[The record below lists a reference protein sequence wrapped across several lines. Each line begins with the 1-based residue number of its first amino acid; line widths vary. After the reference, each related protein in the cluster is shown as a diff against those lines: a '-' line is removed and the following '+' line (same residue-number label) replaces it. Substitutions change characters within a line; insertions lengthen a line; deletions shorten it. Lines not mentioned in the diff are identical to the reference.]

1 MPSGLPDPYTSGMA
15 LELRQLRHVLALAQ
29 HGSFGRAAAALHM
42 TQPALSR
49 SLKLIESAIGSVLF
63 DRSATGVTPTDQGRL
78 LVRRARE
85 LVDAADELDRE
96 VARQRVG
103 GTDQLNIGAGPYAG
117 ETIVPAALARFLSDN
132 ELVRVRVLQA
142 NWDEFP
148 RRLRARELDF
158 FVAEFSTLDGEHDL
172 EVQPMGRHQGYFVG
186 RKGHPLAGRGHVPI
200 EDTFAFPFVALSRYP
215 PRALQPMLAARRSV
229 GDRQPGRPFPAI
241 ECASLAAAKQIIGGS
256 DGIAGLTLP
265 MIAEDIA
272 RGSLVVLGTAPWVFT
287 QYGVVTLKGAPRS
300 AACSRLIRCLEEAEG
315 ELAREEAR
323 LAQARL
329 PGTPGGRTQH
339 VAEPESAS

>member
-1 MPSGLPDPYTSGMA
+1 MP

-42 TQPALSR
+42 SQPALSR
-49 SLKLIESAIGSVLF
+49 SLKLIESEIGSVLF

-96 VARQRVG
+96 IARERVG

-117 ETIVPAALARFLSDN
+117 ETVVPAALTNFLSDN

-158 FVAEFSTLDGEHDL
+158 FVAEFSTLVGEHDL
-172 EVQPMGRHQGYFVG
+172 DVQPMGRHQGYFVA
-186 RKGHPLAGRGHVPI
+186 RKAHPLAGKAPVPL
-200 EDTFAFPFVALSRYP
+200 EETFAFPFVALSRYP
-215 PRALQPMLAARRSV
+215 PRALQPMLAARKPARA
-229 GDRQPGRPFPAI
+229 RQPGRPFPAI
-241 ECASLAAAKQIIGGS
+241 ECGSLAAAKQIIGGS

-265 MIAEDIA
+265 MIAEDIE
-272 RGSLVVLGTAPWVFT
+272 RGSLAVLGTAPWVFV
-287 QYGVVTLKGAPRS
+287 QYGVVTLKGVPRS
-300 AACSRLIRCLEEAEG
+300 AACSQFIRCLEEAER

-323 LAQARL
+323 LVQAHL
-329 PGTPGGRTQH
+329 PRIRGDG
-339 VAEPESAS
+339 APESAS

>member
-1 MPSGLPDPYTSGMA
+1 MP

-49 SLKLIESAIGSVLF
+49 SLKLIESEIGSVLF

-85 LVDAADELDRE
+85 LIDAADELDRE

-103 GTDQLNIGAGPYAG
+103 GTDQLAIGAGPYAG
-117 ETIVPAALARFLSDN
+117 ETVVPAALARFLPDH

-158 FVAEFSTLDGEHDL
+158 FVAEFSTLVDEHDL
-172 EVQPMGRHQGYFVG
+172 DVQPMGRHQGYFVG
-186 RKGHPLAGRGHVPI
+186 RKGHPLAGKAPVPV
-200 EDTFAFPFVALSRYP
+200 EETFDFPFVALSRYP
-215 PRALQPMLAARRSV
+215 PRALQPMLAARRPV

-241 ECASLAAAKQIIGGS
+241 ECASLAAAKRIIGGS

-265 MIAEDIA
+265 MIAEDIE
-272 RGSLVVLGTAPWVFT
+272 RGSLTVLGTAPWVFI
-287 QYGVVTLKGAPRS
+287 QYGVITLKGAQRS
-300 AACSRLIRCLEEAEG
+300 AACGRFIRCLEEAEE

-323 LAQARL
+323 LVQAHLHRSR
-329 PGTPGGRTQH
+329 GDGGQ
-339 VAEPESAS
+339 ASAG